1 MEDAVV
7 ILSHAHLERS
17 VSKMFASPIV
27 ARIASWVK
35 LVWEVNVYPKT
46 PTLNVLLQHALW
58 ALCARMDSVSHKIN
72 TVKIPVNAKTMNFV

>member
-17 VSKMFASPIV
+17 VSKMLASPIV

-46 PTLNVLLQHALW
+46 PTLNVLLQHAL
-58 ALCARMDSVSHKIN
+58 
-72 TVKIPVNAKTMNFV
+72 